1 VYDDYI
7 FTKRDLLDHERKRN
21 NQGNLIRTPCSAERL
36 RNDFEALQ
44 FIREKTTILVLKVL
58 EFNNLERGIYELKM
72 ERLYGISLSS
82 IKENRDQAVTT
93 VNKFIR

>member
-21 NQGNLIRTPCSAERL
+21 NQGNLIRTPYSAERL